1 MSRLVSA
8 LNRPIDPGCEEG
20 QARPCRFVQWCFAV
34 SAAESITPPTVR
46 TPPGRIARTFARLRS
61 EGVRGLI
68 AYLTAGDPC
77 PSRTVGLIQA
87 LERGG
92 ADIVE
97 LGVPFSDPIADGPV
111 IQRASDRALKAGT
124 SVRTVLQLVRDLR
137 EQSDVPI
144 VVFSYL
150 NPVLRY
156 GFERF
161 AEDAARAGVDGALLI
176 DLGIEEAERYVHEM
190 RARGLDCIFLV
201 TQTTRAARVGQI
213 AGHSSGFV
221 YLVSRAGVTGVRDSI
236 SSEAILLIDR
246 TRAAT
251 ALPLAVGFGLSK
263 REHMEAV
270 APHAEAAVVGSAFMR
285 LVEEHAN
292 DNGLEGRLE
301 ALAAEFKSGLA
312 VPHPGR
318 DARVAAQ

>member
-1 MSRLVSA
+1 MHR
-8 LNRPIDPGCEEG
+8 
-20 QARPCRFVQWCFAV
+20 QACRRCFVQWGFAV
-34 SAAESITPPTVR
+34 SAAEYIPPATVSNAS
-46 TPPGRIARTFARLRS
+46 GRIARTFARLRS
-61 EGVRGLI
+61 ERVRGLI

-77 PSRTVGLIQA
+77 PSRTVGLIRA

-137 EQSDVPI
+137 ERSDVPI

-150 NPVLRY
+150 NPILRY

-161 AEDAARAGVDGALLI
+161 ADDAARAGVDGALLI
-176 DLGIEEAERYVHEM
+176 DLGIEEAERYVREM
-190 RARGLDCIFLV
+190 RARGLDCIFLL
-201 TQTTRAARVGQI
+201 TQTTRAARIGQI
-213 AGHSSGFV
+213 ADHCTGFV
-221 YLVSRAGVTGVRDSI
+221 YLVSRAGVTGVRNSI
-236 SSEAILLIDR
+236 SSDAIPLIER

-263 REHMEAV
+263 REHMESV
-270 APHAEAAVVGSAFMR
+270 APYAEAAVVGSAFMR
-285 LVEEHAN
+285 LVEQHAS
-292 DNGLEGRLE
+292 DGGLEGRLE
-301 ALAAEFKSGLA
+301 ALAAELKSGLA
-312 VPHPGR
+312 VPHPDR
-318 DARVAAQ
+318 DAQVGRR